1 MVHCGFPYFR
11 DEPKHESVE
20 RRCGEKVRTSLG
32 ILRTPFLAL
41 HDLYMRSEVWIPMLY
56 FCKACIWHSPAP
68 KKKWVGEPFSLF
80 LPSPLDETIAMV
92 FLKPF

>member
-1 MVHCGFPYFR
+1 MRVMVDHCGFPYFR
-11 DEPKHESVE
+11 DEPKHDSVE

-68 KKKWVGEPFSLF
+68 KKKGGAFFS
-80 LPSPLDETIAMV
+80 PPRNHCHGIPETI
-92 FLKPF
+92 LK